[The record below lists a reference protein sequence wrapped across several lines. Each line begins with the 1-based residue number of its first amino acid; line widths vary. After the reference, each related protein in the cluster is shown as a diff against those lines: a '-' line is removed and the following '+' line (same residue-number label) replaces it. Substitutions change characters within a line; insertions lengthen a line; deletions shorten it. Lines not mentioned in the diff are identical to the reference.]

1 MCSVANLGPSEDFQ
15 FRINADSDPVNRAVE
30 AWKSEL
36 PDAESTCAVWRAT
49 AANTGD
55 SGERGRKKAAP
66 PSPRVLWE
74 GGASAKRVELE
85 REILAVHR
93 DSLFLGYVL
102 QDPQVDD

>member
-1 MCSVANLGPSEDFQ
+1 MRN
-15 FRINADSDPVNRAVE
+15 SDPINQAVE
-30 AWKSEL
+30 AGKSEQL
-36 PDAESTCAVWRAT
+36 DAEPTCSVWRAT

-66 PSPRVLWE
+66 PSPRGLWE

-85 REILAVHR
+85 REILAVHC